1 METKNKSGYE
11 IRLEVL
17 RMAMEIENSR
27 WSWENDAVRYKADRT
42 NSHELTVPADDRVE
56 KAIKVA
62 ETLYKFI
69 EKK

>member
-1 METKNKSGYE
+1 
-11 IRLEVL
+11 
-17 RMAMEIENSR
+17 MAMEIENSR